1 MGKWAVEIVQ
11 VLRCES
17 TLRLTLPKSAANSF
31 HSTWKEEVVLAD
43 IRGKCAIP
51 KILQISTIL
60 PGLYAG
66 CPKADPESHK

>member
-1 MGKWAVEIVQ
+1 MGKWAAEIVQ

-17 TLRLTLPKSAANSF
+17 TLRLTLPKSDANSF
-31 HSTWKEEVVLAD
+31 HSTWKEVVLAN
-43 IRGKCAIP
+43 IRGECAIL

-60 PGLYAG
+60 PGLHAG